1 MEKRN
6 DSRLAVESTSNMKQY
21 NRLHG
26 LYVITPAVDHD
37 TDPNHS
43 SNLLRQVELALSG
56 GASIVQYRD
65 KSTDHERRLA
75 EASQLL
81 TLCNSVAATFIIND
95 DVELAA
101 TIGAHGVHL
110 GGEDMTIQAARQ
122 CLGAQAIVGASC
134 YNRIELALSAQ
145 QHGADY
151 VAFGRFFPSRTK
163 PHAVQAG
170 VDLLIN
176 AKSRL
181 AIPIVA
187 IGGITAQNGGQ
198 LVHAGATMLAV
209 VDAVFAQKDIR
220 QAARQLSNYFL

>member
-1 MEKRN
+1 
-6 DSRLAVESTSNMKQY
+6 MKQY
-21 NRLHG
+21 ARLYG
-26 LYVITPAVDHD
+26 LYVITSSVDND
-37 TDPNHS
+37 TDPSHS
-43 SNLLRQVELALSG
+43 SKLLRQVELALSG

-65 KSTDHERRLA
+65 KSTDHDRRLA

-81 TLCNSVAATFIIND
+81 ALCYSRGATFIIND

-101 TIGAHGVHL
+101 AIGAHGVHL

-122 CLGAQAIVGASC
+122 RLGADAIVGASC

-145 QHGADY
+145 QRGADY

-163 PHAVQAG
+163 PHAVQAE
-170 VDLLIN
+170 VDLLKQ
-176 AKSRL
+176 AKSQL
-181 AIPIVA
+181 TIPIVA

-198 LVHAGATMLAV
+198 LVRAGAAMLAV

-220 QAARQLSNYFL
+220 QAARQLSKFFL